1 MNLSGKRIKPRKKT
15 QPVTTV
21 GLSSASQ
28 EGQPIVIS
36 QVKRT
41 GQQGREVF
49 IVVKRNEGKPV
60 QAEVKI
66 VSPPEGAVVC
76 VEGVRRDVK
85 NIMTAIEVVNRRIE
99 IDERDRQRLLS
110 MCTD

>member
-1 MNLSGKRIKPRKKT
+1 MNLSGKRIKTCKKT

-21 GLSSASQ
+21 RLSGASK
-28 EGQPIVIS
+28 EGQTIVIS
-36 QVKRT
+36 QVQRP
-41 GQQGREVF
+41 GQQGKEVF
-49 IVVKRNEGKPV
+49 IVVKRNDGKPM

-66 VSPPEGAVVC
+66 VAPPADAVVC

-85 NIMTAIEVVNRRIE
+85 NIMTAIEVVNKRIE